1 MDAGAVRL
9 LSRLKTLSDGSYR
22 VVSYRSLTEGE
33 NRSHDTKD
41 EIDRDLTILK
51 RAEAIDVRY
60 RDGEV
65 FLFKT
70 LPKAF
75 LPEEGEKAEKE
86 REREIRVRVPFFLLF
101 LVAFTGGF
109 VGAAVAVLAAVA
121 LC

>member
-22 VVSYRSLTEGE
+22 VVSYRALTEGE
-33 NRSHDTKD
+33 NRSYDTKD

-51 RAEAIDVRY
+51 RAETIDVRY

-75 LPEEGEKAEKE
+75 LPEEGEKEEKE

-101 LVAFTGGF
+101 VVAFTGGF

>member
-22 VVSYRSLTEGE
+22 VVSYRTLTEGE
-33 NRSHDTKD
+33 NRSYDTKD
-41 EIDRDLTILK
+41 EIDRDLTVLK
-51 RAEAIDVRY
+51 RAETIDVRY

-65 FLFKT
+65 FLFRT

-101 LVAFTGGF
+101 VVAFTGGF

>member
-22 VVSYRSLTEGE
+22 VVSYRALTEGE
-33 NRSHDTKD
+33 NRSYDTKD

-51 RAEAIDVRY
+51 RAETIDVRY

-75 LPEEGEKAEKE
+75 LPEEEEKAEKE
-86 REREIRVRVPFFLLF
+86 KGEIRVRVPFFLLF

>member
-33 NRSHDTKD
+33 NRSYDTKD

-75 LPEEGEKAEKE
+75 LPEEEEEVKKEKE
-86 REREIRVRVPFFLLF
+86 EIRVRVPFFLLF

>member
-1 MDAGAVRL
+1 MEAGAVRL
-9 LSRLKTLSDGSYR
+9 LSRLKTLSDGAYR

-33 NRSHDTKD
+33 NRSYDTKD
-41 EIDRDLTILK
+41 EIDRDLTVLK
-51 RAEAIDVRY
+51 RAETIDVRY

-65 FLFKT
+65 FLFRT

-75 LPEEGEKAEKE
+75 LAEEEEKTEKE
-86 REREIRVRVPFFLLF
+86 KEKEIRVRVPFFLLF

-109 VGAAVAVLAAVA
+109 AGATVALLAAVA